1 MSNEKRFVVKHG
13 LQSQNIE
20 FISPDRSKN
29 ISVSMLDSNAISF
42 SGNVLLGSNTISAN
56 NVTITGAISAN
67 GSIGAN
73 GQALKSDGT
82 KAYWSSVGSTYI
94 SSTPPLNPSEGDLWW
109 DTDVAQLFIYYFD
122 GSSFQWVQ
130 ANRDILI
137 EGPVGTYTLP
147 GNLIATDVSVLGTL
161 TETSDE
167 KLKTNVA
174 TIKNPIDT
182 AKKLRGV
189 MFNWKDGGEES
200 MGLIAQEVEQILPFL
215 VSTQENG
222 IKTLHY
228 TAIIG
233 LLIEAI
239 KELSDKVDNK

>member
-20 FISPDRSKN
+20 FISPDKSKN

-42 SGNVLLGSNTISAN
+42 DGNVLLGSNTISAN

-67 GSIGAN
+67 GSIGTS
-73 GQALKSDGT
+73 GQILKSDGT
-82 KAYWSSVGSTYI
+82 KTYWSSVGSTYI
-94 SSTPPLNPSEGDLWW
+94 SSTPPLNPAEGDFWW

-137 EGPVGTYTLP
+137 EGPVGTYTLS
-147 GNLIATDVSVLGTL
+147 GNLIVNDVSVLGTL

-167 KLKTNVA
+167 KLKTNIA

-189 MFNWKDGGEES
+189 MFNWKDSGEES
-200 MGLIAQEVEQILPFL
+200 MGLVAQEVEQILPFL